1 MDSTLTGRES
11 SGGDPAGEVR
21 AVQVDEGEGEGVIEA
36 PVWHDRLI
44 SLVVLVAVLVL
55 AEVGSRSGIIS
66 PLMLPA
72 PSKVWNALVDG
83 FQSGIYWRHL
93 RSTLAATVMG
103 FGLSMTAGFVIG
115 GLLAVFHRLERIFY
129 PFIVAL
135 QTLPKIAVAPLII
148 IWFGFGNLSKVTIVA
163 IVSFF
168 PILVNT
174 LQGLRLRERERFE
187 LVRSL
192 GANKW
197 QVFRYIRFPASL
209 PYVFA
214 GLHVGAIFALIGTV
228 VAEFVGARAGLGVLL
243 IQQKALF
250 NVPAVYAV
258 LAILMVVGLSLHGI
272 MLLIERRA
280 TFWAQEDRT
289 PVAP

>member
-1 MDSTLTGRES
+1 MKNTVTEIDDEQGAVEDPQS
-11 SGGDPAGEVR
+11 SSPPSRLSSRRSADRVAS
-21 AVQVDEGEGEGVIEA
+21 GVI
-36 PVWHDRLI
+36 
-44 SLVVLVAVLVL
+44 LVVALLL
-55 AEVGSRSGIIS
+55 AEVGSRRGIIS

-72 PSKVWNALVDG
+72 PTAVWNALVDG
-83 FQSGIYWRHL
+83 FRTGIFWRHL
-93 RSTLAATVMG
+93 VSTLTATALG
-103 FGLSMTAGFVIG
+103 FGVAMSAGFLIG
-115 GLLAVFHRLERIFY
+115 GVLAVFHRLERIFY
-129 PFIVAL
+129 PFIVAF

-148 IWFGFGNLSKVTIVA
+148 IWFGFGNASKITIIA

-174 LQGLRLRERERFE
+174 MQGLRLRERERFE
-187 LVRSL
+187 LANSL
-192 GANKW
+192 GATKW

-214 GLHVGAIFALIGTV
+214 GLHVGAIFALIGAV

-258 LAILMVVGLSLHGI
+258 LVILMFVGLVLHAI
-272 MLLIERRA
+272 MLAIERKA
-280 TFWAQEDRT
+280 TFWAQEDT
-289 PVAP
+289 AALAP